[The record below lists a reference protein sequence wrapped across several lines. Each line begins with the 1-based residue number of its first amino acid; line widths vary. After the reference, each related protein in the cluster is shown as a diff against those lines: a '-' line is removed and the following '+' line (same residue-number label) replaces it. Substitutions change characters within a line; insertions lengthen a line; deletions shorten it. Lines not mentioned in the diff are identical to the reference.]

1 MQNFYC
7 DHRNL
12 NSVSQ
17 LLEEWGSYA
26 VSHADRTPAVY
37 KKIGH
42 SAYLVTKWIILTR
55 QHQSNGLTCLMHF
68 DSDRKS
74 DLYNNETNLNT

>member
-17 LLEEWGSYA
+17 LLEERGSYA

-42 SAYLVTKWIILTR
+42 SAYLVTK
-55 QHQSNGLTCLMHF
+55 
-68 DSDRKS
+68 
-74 DLYNNETNLNT
+74 